1 MAGEQQNKKIKL
13 THEEEK
19 TLVPEVMKSVFM
31 GSLLGVVNMFQ
42 DGKTAQKKKFQLCL
56 DEMAAKFAA
65 HEKRR
70 EMFTHQGSVLYS
82 GFLLVGPTLIDSIKV
97 MILWDK
103 FSPSNIFLEE
113 EVNIRGELFR
123 NFPSQLSFKQRFQGV
138 FGTDYRFEYC
148 VVVY

>member
-1 MAGEQQNKKIKL
+1 MEQQSKKMKL
-13 THEEEK
+13 AEEVEG
-19 TLVPEVMKSVFM
+19 TPVPENMKCVFM
-31 GSLLGVVNMFQ
+31 GSLLGVINRFQ
-42 DGKTAQKKKFQLCL
+42 DGKTALKKKFGMCL
-56 DEMAAKFAA
+56 NEMAAKFAA

-123 NFPSQLSFKQRFQGV
+123 NFPTQLSFKQRFQGV
-138 FGTDYRFEYC
+138 FGTEYRFEYC
-148 VVVY
+148 AVVY

>member
-1 MAGEQQNKKIKL
+1 MKL
-13 THEEEK
+13 AEEVEG
-19 TLVPEVMKSVFM
+19 TPVPENMKCVFM
-31 GSLLGVVNMFQ
+31 GSLLGVINRFQ
-42 DGKTAQKKKFQLCL
+42 DGKTALKKKFGMCL
-56 DEMAAKFAA
+56 NEMAAKFAA

-138 FGTDYRFEYC
+138 FGTEYRFEYC
-148 VVVY
+148 AVVY